1 MMAKETEM
9 QIRRYLKA
17 VKANLTCPS
26 GTKSAFLS
34 MIRDRINAFID
45 ENPDAT
51 YESLVE
57 NFGEPEALAEEI
69 SQEEYSEAFR
79 QKKRNM
85 LILKVVAACLV
96 VVCVAIAASLIIVAE
111 QKHYFIDDQLI
122 LSTLFK
128 FKHFVLK

>member
-96 VVCVAIAASLIIVAE
+96 VVCVAISIVLTVSL
-111 QKHYFIDDQLI
+111 KNN
-122 LSTLFK
+122 
-128 FKHFVLK
+128 HFHVENSLTSMVNSFFAK

>member
-85 LILKVVAACLV
+85 LVLKIVAATLLV
-96 VVCVAIAASLIIVAE
+96 ACVAVVIFSVVSLGNR
-111 QKHYFIDDQLI
+111 YFYVDTYTAGLQSLVS
-122 LSTLFK
+122 L
-128 FKHFVLK
+128 